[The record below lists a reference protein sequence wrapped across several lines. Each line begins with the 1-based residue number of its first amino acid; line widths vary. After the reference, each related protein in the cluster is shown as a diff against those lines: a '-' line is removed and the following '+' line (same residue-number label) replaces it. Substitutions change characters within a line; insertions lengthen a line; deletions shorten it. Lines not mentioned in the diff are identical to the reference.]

1 MSNKRP
7 LMIGA
12 GLVAGL
18 GALLL
23 LLSQQQQPPVLPTP
37 QITSRP
43 SFNVTPSGTQIAQIL
58 PTLTP
63 TSQPTPVPT
72 KPRPGY
78 TPVPDS
84 VVSPIVIDQS
94 PAPGEEARP
103 DGSIQITFDRAMD
116 RSAVQAAF
124 QVYPST
130 KGLFTWQNDQTVV
143 FKPDQQLA
151 RAGLYDVVLDQR
163 AKDQQGAPLNQA
175 YQFRFATAGYL
186 EVAQVIPAPSTADAE
201 PSSSIT
207 VIFNRP
213 IVPLTNLDAQ
223 KDFPQ
228 PVSLAVNGKP
238 IDGSGEWLNTS
249 IYVFRP
255 AQALP
260 GGTIIDAK
268 VGATLSGRPLVD
280 TDGNPMQADYK
291 WQFAVNPPQ
300 VVYITPN
307 NQANDVP
314 IETPIVVEFNQP
326 INLDSAQQHVTVT
339 SSDGKNVALNFDV
352 LSETL
357 TVSPTSRLDYDTIYV
372 VKVSAGL
379 TGRSG
384 GNGMLD
390 TYTSIFHTVPLPKL
404 IGTKPIDG
412 DNKVDPYSPF
422 QLLFNTIIDPDSVMA
437 HVTFTPPLSPT
448 QVYTYFDSYNHNFV
462 ISFGAEPSTAYE
474 VKITPGIKD
483 PYGNQT
489 AESADVHFHT
499 GDLPPDLRLH
509 VPGAIGTYNAY
520 DPAKLYII
528 HTNIH
533 SVNFKLYRLD
543 PMLLSTQPNLP
554 YNYSPSDN
562 QLIRS
567 WSAPIESK
575 LNAIDAT
582 LIDLV
587 EGGGRLDPGLYYLI
601 ADSPDLPKDPNNPY
615 AYSLQHVLVV
625 SNINLTMKTS
635 ADQVLVWA
643 TDYKTGQPVANVP
656 LTFYASNF
664 ASIASA
670 TTDEQ
675 GIARTDYHYAN
686 GTVYGALSAA
696 PFAATAADWSSGIS
710 QYDFGLNS
718 GYYGNAKN
726 STYIYTDRP
735 IYRPG
740 QSVDFK
746 GIIRAERDVKYSL
759 PNVQSVHVTIGSPN
773 GETVFDKDLDVSELG
788 TFFGNVKLA
797 DGAALGS
804 YYMNVTFADQSF
816 SQNFTV
822 AAYRAPEFQVNV
834 TPKDAQI
841 VRGQS
846 TTASVDVSYFFGGG
860 VAGRPVQWNV
870 LAESYNFQ
878 PPFGGNYNYT
888 DNDNPYVC
896 FDCWWFAQNAPP
908 PQPILSGS
916 GMTDKDG
923 KLSIEIPGDLQ
934 MNGAP
939 ITGSVSLIV
948 EATVTGSDNQVISG
962 RGSIVRHSG
971 DFYVGVQARE
981 YVGEENKPSNVDLIA
996 VDWNGNRL
1004 ANKAIEVTVV
1014 RRDYVNHF
1022 IEDAV
1027 GGGYWSNDQQDTPIT
1042 TLTATTDDKGE
1053 ASVQFT
1059 PPQAGS
1065 YKVTAKSIDGSGRE
1079 IRASIFEWVTGQEF
1093 VSWRRDNNDRISLIS
1108 DKSSYAPG
1116 ETAHILIPSPFQG
1129 EHWALITIERGT
1141 ILSHQLIKITSNSQ
1155 IFDLPITS
1163 DFAPNIYVSVVLI
1176 KGQDDTNKLSD
1187 YKVGLLPLEVKP
1199 VVQTLSIALTP
1210 DRSKAQPGEEVTYQV
1225 QATSSDGQPV
1235 AAEFSLDLVDK
1246 AVLSLLPRTPDAI
1259 VEAFYGKRALGVNT
1273 SSDLAVSVNKFVEQL
1288 KQDLDQQHQAQARIA
1303 QTSGG
1308 GGPAGLE
1315 NYAAVPPVA
1324 APAPTAVAADG
1335 IAKSATGL
1343 PTNITVRE
1351 QFADTAYWN
1360 PSITTDAKGNASV
1373 KIKLPDNLTTWTFRG
1388 VGLTGDTKV
1397 GEATVDVVSTKPLLV
1412 RPVTPRFFTVGD
1424 KSELAANIS
1433 NNTDNALD
1441 VTAFLSSTGVTV
1453 NSAVSQTINIA
1464 AHSEGQVTWNVEVL
1478 DVPSVQL
1485 AFIAQSGDLIDA
1497 SKPRLSTAP
1506 DGSLIVYRY
1515 TAPDIVGTAGQIKSA
1530 GGRTEIIALPVR
1542 YDVTKGDVSIEV
1554 DPSLAASMVNGLD
1567 YLEHYQYECTEQTV
1581 SRFLPNVLTYHA
1593 LKDLGIENKTLS
1605 DKLPGLVNDGLA
1617 KLYPRQHS
1625 DGGWG
1630 WWINDDSNPDLTAY
1644 VIFGLVQARTA
1655 GFAVNA
1661 DAINNGEQY
1670 LIQNLGSPARDFS
1683 NWAAN
1688 QQAWFLYVLSTDN
1701 KAPTNSIDDLFGER
1715 AKMSYYARAYLALAI
1730 GNQNKEDA
1738 RIKTLLSDLNNAA
1751 IVSATG
1757 VHWEEDSYDWWSMN
1771 TDTRSTAIILDAY
1784 AQLDKNNALA
1794 PNIVR
1799 WLMVA
1804 RKVGYW
1810 DTTQETSWA
1819 LIALTDW
1826 MRATGELKP
1835 NYDYAV
1841 FLNDKSISEGHIS
1854 PAQVQDPI
1862 KLQIAVK
1869 DLIADVGNKL
1879 RFSRG
1884 DGDGVLYY
1892 TAHLKVYQPV
1902 EDLKPANRGVIVS
1915 RRYTLASCAETDRS
1929 KCPDV
1934 REVKLGDVIRVDLTI
1949 IAPNDLYYLVVE
1961 DPLPA
1966 GAEAVDTGLATT
1978 SMLAQGV
1985 SVSQQQP
1992 GPVDTGFGPSAGVV
2006 QPRYDPYYYWWNW
2019 YTRAELRD
2027 EKVVLFT
2034 DYLYRGTYEYSYTM
2048 RATQAGDYKVI
2059 PTVASEFYF
2068 PEVFGRSDGRL
2079 LSIRK

>member
-12 GLVAGL
+12 GLVAGI

-23 LLSQQQQPPVLPTP
+23 LFSQQPQPSVRPTP
-37 QITSRP
+37 PIVSTP
-43 SFNVTPSGTQIAQIL
+43 SFGVTPSGTQVSQLL

-78 TPVPDS
+78 TPVPDN
-84 VVSPIVIDQS
+84 VVSPIVVDQS

-103 DGSIQITFDRAMD
+103 DGSIQIAFDRPMD
-116 RSAVQAAF
+116 RSAVESAF

-130 KGLFTWQNDQTVV
+130 KGTFTWSNDQTVV
-143 FKPDQQLA
+143 FKPDQPLT
-151 RAGLYDVVLDQR
+151 RGGLVDVVLDQR

-201 PSSSIT
+201 PASNIT

-213 IVPLTNLDAQ
+213 VVPLTNLDAQ

-228 PVSLAVNGKP
+228 PVSLSANGKP
-238 IDGSGEWLNTS
+238 IEGSGEWLNTS
-249 IYVFRP
+249 IYVFHP
-255 AQALP
+255 VQPLP
-260 GGTIIDAK
+260 GGTIIN
-268 VGATLSGRPLVD
+268 ATVSANPNGKSFVD
-280 TDGNPMQADYK
+280 TDGNPLKADYK
-291 WQFAVNPPQ
+291 WQFAVNPPK
-300 VVYITPN
+300 VVYITPGN
-307 NQANDVP
+307 ESGDVP
-314 IETPIVVEFNQP
+314 IETPIIVQFNQP
-326 INLDSAQQHVTVT
+326 ISLDSAKTHVTLT
-339 SSDGKNVALNFDV
+339 SADGKNVTLNFEV

-357 TVSPTSRLDYDTIYV
+357 TITPTSRLDYDTIFI

-379 TGRSG
+379 QGRSG
-384 GNGMLD
+384 GNGMID
-390 TYTSIFHTVPLPKL
+390 TYTSGFHTVPLPRL
-404 IGTKPIDG
+404 IGTTPKDG
-412 DNKVDPYSPF
+412 DRNADPYTPF
-422 QLLFNTIIDPDSVMA
+422 QIQFNTIIDPDSVMA

-448 QVYTYFDSYNHNFV
+448 QVYTYFDSYGHNFV
-462 ISFGAEPSTAYE
+462 ISFGAQPSTDYE
-474 VKITPGIKD
+474 VQITPGIKD
-483 PYGNQT
+483 PYGNET
-489 AESADVHFHT
+489 KEALTVRFHT
-499 GDLPPDLRLH
+499 GDLPPSMHLH
-509 VPGAIGTYNAY
+509 VPNTIGTYNAY
-520 DPAKLYII
+520 DPAKLYVI

-533 SVNFKLYRLD
+533 SANFKLYRLD
-543 PMLLSTQPNLP
+543 AATLSTLPNLP
-554 YNYSPSDN
+554 YNYTPSDS

-567 WSAPIESK
+567 WSMPIESK

-587 EGGGRLDPGLYYLI
+587 EGGGRLEPGLYYLI
-601 ADSPDLPKDPNNPY
+601 ATSPDLPKDPNNPY
-615 AYSLQHVLVV
+615 AYGLQHVLVV
-625 SNINLTMKTS
+625 SKINLTMKTS

-643 TDYKTGQPVANVP
+643 TDYKSGQPVANVA
-656 LTFYASNF
+656 LTFYS
-664 ASIASA
+664 STYQPIKSV

-675 GIARTDYHYAN
+675 GVARTDYHLEAE
-686 GTVYGALSAA
+686 VIVGALSTS
-696 PFAATAADWSSGIS
+696 PFAAIGPDWSSGIS
-710 QYDFGLNS
+710 QYDFGMT
-718 GYYGNAKN
+718 GGYYYGNTAKYN
-726 STYIYTDRP
+726 SYIYTDRP

-740 QSVDFK
+740 QAIDFK
-746 GIIRAERDVKYSL
+746 GILRVERDVKYKL
-759 PNVQSVHVTIGSPN
+759 PDVRSVHVTIGSPT
-773 GETVFDKDLDVSELG
+773 GEMIFDKNLDVSELG

-834 TPKDAQI
+834 TPKDDQI
-841 VRGQS
+841 VRGQA

-870 LAESYNFQ
+870 LAETYNFQ
-878 PPFGGNYNYT
+878 PPFGGNYTY
-888 DNDNPYVC
+888 NDYDDPYIC
-896 FDCWWFAQNAPP
+896 FDCWWFQSYAPP

-916 GMTDKDG
+916 GVTDKDG
-923 KLSIEIPGDLQ
+923 KLSIEIPGDLM
-934 MNGAP
+934 MNGVP

-962 RGSIVRHSG
+962 RNSIIRHSG
-971 DFYVGVQARE
+971 DYYVGIQARE
-981 YVGEENKPSNVDLIA
+981 YVGEANKTSNIDLIA

-1004 ANKAIEVTVV
+1004 ANKAITVDV
-1014 RRDYVNHF
+1014 IRRDYENRF
-1022 IEDAV
+1022 IEDTV
-1027 GGGYWSNDQQDTPIT
+1027 GGGYWSYQQKDVPIT
-1042 TLTATTDDKGE
+1042 TLTATTNDRGE
-1053 ASVQFT
+1053 ATVQFI
-1059 PPQAGS
+1059 PPSAGS
-1065 YKVTAKSIDGSGRE
+1065 YKATAKSIDGSGRE
-1079 IRASIFEWVTGQEF
+1079 IRASVFMWVTGREF
-1093 VSWRRDNNDRISLIS
+1093 VSWRRDNNDRISLIG
-1108 DKSSYAPG
+1108 DKSAYAPG

-1129 EHWALITIERGT
+1129 EHWALVTIERGT
-1141 ILSHQLIKITSNSQ
+1141 ILSHQLLKITSNSQ
-1155 IFDLPITS
+1155 ILDVPIAA
-1163 DFAPNIYVSVVLI
+1163 DFAPNIYVSVVLV
-1176 KGQDDTNKLSD
+1176 KGQDETNKLSD

-1199 VVQTLSIALTP
+1199 VVQKLSIVLTP
-1210 DRSKAQPGEEVTYQV
+1210 DRAKAQPGEEVTYQV
-1225 QATSSDGQPV
+1225 QATSSDGQPLQ
-1235 AAEFSLDLVDK
+1235 AEFSLDLVDK
-1246 AVLSLLPRTPDAI
+1246 AVLSLMPRTPDAI
-1259 VEAFYGKRALGVNT
+1259 VEAFYGKRSLGVNT

-1288 KQDLDQQHQAQARIA
+1288 KKVLDEEHQALAERQAA
-1303 QTSGG
+1303 G
-1308 GGPAGLE
+1308 GGPAIG
-1315 NYAAVPPVA
+1315 NIFSDISANVMSAPMA
-1324 APAPTAVAADG
+1324 APMPTPAAAYGLVAKDA
-1335 IAKSATGL
+1335 SGL
-1343 PTNITVRE
+1343 PANITVRE

-1360 PSITTDAKGNASV
+1360 PRITTDASGNASI

-1388 VGLTGDTKV
+1388 VGLTSDTKV
-1397 GEATVDVVSTKPLLV
+1397 GEATVDLISTKPLLV

-1424 KSELAANIS
+1424 KAELAANIS

-1441 VTAFLSSTGVTV
+1441 VTAILSSTGLTL
-1453 NSAVSQTINIA
+1453 NSAASQVINIA
-1464 AHSEGQVTWNVEVL
+1464 AHSEAKVTWTVEAQ
-1478 DVPSVQL
+1478 DVRSVQL

-1506 DGSLIVYRY
+1506 DGSLVVYRY

-1530 GGRTEIIALPVR
+1530 GGRTEIVSLPPR
-1542 YDVTKGDVSIEV
+1542 YDVTKGEVSIEI
-1554 DPSLAASMVNGLD
+1554 DPSLAAGMVNGLD

-1581 SRFLPNVLTYHA
+1581 SRFLPNVLTYRA
-1593 LKDLGIENKTLS
+1593 LKDLGIDNKTLG
-1605 DKLPGLVNDGLA
+1605 DKLPRLVSEGLDR
-1617 KLYPRQHS
+1617 LYLGQHN

-1630 WWINDDSNPDLTAY
+1630 WWLGDNSSPHLTAY
-1644 VIFGLVQARTA
+1644 VVFGLIQARDA
-1655 GFAVNA
+1655 GFDVKA
-1661 DAINNGEQY
+1661 DVIDRGEQY
-1670 LIQNLGSPARDFS
+1670 LIQNLKGAARDFS
-1683 NWAAN
+1683 NWEAN

-1701 KAPTNSIDDLFGER
+1701 KAPANSINDLFGER
-1715 AKMSYYARAYLALAI
+1715 SKMSYYARAYLALAI

-1738 RIKTLLSDLNNAA
+1738 RLKTILSDLNNAA

-1757 VHWEEDSYDWWSMN
+1757 VHWEEDGYDWWSMN

-1810 DTTQETSWA
+1810 ETTQETAWA
-1819 LIALTDW
+1819 LIGLTDW
-1826 MRATGELKP
+1826 MKATGELKP
-1835 NYDYAV
+1835 NYDYAL
-1841 FLNDKSISEGHIS
+1841 FLNDKSISEGHIA

-1884 DGDGVLYY
+1884 DGEGVLYY

-1915 RRYTLASCAETDRS
+1915 RRYTLTSCAETDRS
-1929 KCPDV
+1929 KCPEV
-1934 REVKLGDVIRVDLTI
+1934 REAKLGDVIRVDLTI
-1949 IAPNDLYYLVVE
+1949 VAPHDLYYLVVE

-1985 SVSQQQP
+1985 SVSREP
-1992 GPVDTGFGPSAGVV
+1992 SYDFEGRGFYSPF
-2006 QPRYDPYYYWWNW
+2006 YYWWNW
-2019 YTRAELRD
+2019 YTRAEMRD

-2048 RATQAGDYKVI
+2048 RATLPGDYKVI

-2079 LSIRK
+2079 LSIGK

>member
-7 LMIGA
+7 LLIGA

-18 GALLL
+18 GAVLLL
-23 LLSQQQQPPVLPTP
+23 LGQPPQPPVRPTPPIVITPAFGVTPGSSTPIAQLLATVTPTPLPT
-37 QITSRP
+37 
-43 SFNVTPSGTQIAQIL
+43 A
-58 PTLTP
+58 
-63 TSQPTPVPT
+63 VPT

-84 VVSPIVIDQS
+84 VISPIVVDQS

-116 RSAVQAAF
+116 RSAVQSAF

-130 KGLFTWQNDQTVV
+130 KGTFTWSNDQTVI
-143 FKPDQQLA
+143 FKPDQPLA
-151 RAGLYDVVLDQR
+151 RGGLVDVVLDQR

-201 PSSSIT
+201 PASSIT

-213 IVPLTNLDAQ
+213 VVPLTNLDAQ

-228 PVSLAVNGKP
+228 PVTLSANGQS
-238 IDGSGEWLNTS
+238 IEGSGYWLNTS
-249 IYVFRP
+249 IYVFKP
-255 AQALP
+255 AQPLP
-260 GGTIIDAK
+260 GGTIIN
-268 VGATLSGRPLVD
+268 ATVSANPNGKLFVD
-280 TDGNPMQADYK
+280 TDGNPLQADYK

-300 VVYITPN
+300 VVYITPG
-307 NQANDVP
+307 NQSADVP
-314 IETPIVVEFNQP
+314 IETPIIVQFNQP
-326 INLDSAQQHVTVT
+326 ISLDSAKQHVTVT
-339 SSDGKNVALNFDV
+339 AADGKAIELNFDV

-357 TVSPTSRLDYDTIYV
+357 TVSPTARLDYDTVYI
-372 VKVSAGL
+372 VKVAAGL

-390 TYTSIFHTVPLPKL
+390 TYTSGFHTVPLPKL
-404 IGTKPIDG
+404 IGTKPSDG
-412 DNKVDPYSPF
+412 ERDTDPYTPF
-422 QLLFNTIIDPDSVMA
+422 QIQFNTIIDPDSVMA

-448 QVYTYFDSYNHNFV
+448 QVYTYFDSYGHNFV
-462 ISFGAEPSTAYE
+462 ISFGAQPSTDYE

-483 PYGNQT
+483 PYGNET
-489 AESADVHFHT
+489 KESADVHFHT
-499 GDLPPDLRLH
+499 GDLPPSLRLH
-509 VPGAIGTYNAY
+509 VPNTIGTYNAY

-533 SVNFKLYRLD
+533 SANFKLYRLD
-543 PMLLSTQPNLP
+543 ATALSALPNLP
-554 YNYSPSDN
+554 YNYSPSDS

-567 WSAPIESK
+567 WSKAIESK

-587 EGGGRLDPGLYYLI
+587 EGGGQLEPGLYYLI
-601 ADSPDLPKDPNNPY
+601 GDSPDLPKDPNNPY
-615 AYSLQHVLVV
+615 QYGLQHVLVV

-643 TDYKTGQPVANVP
+643 TDYKTGQPVSNVA
-656 LTFYASNF
+656 LTFYSNNF
-664 ASIASA
+664 SSIVSA

-675 GIARTDYHYAN
+675 GIARAN
-686 GTVYGALSAA
+686 YQSVNESLYGALSTT
-696 PFAATAADWSSGIS
+696 PFAATAIDWSSGIS
-710 QYDFGLNS
+710 QYDFGLNG
-718 GYYGNAKN
+718 GYYGYSTKYN
-726 STYIYTDRP
+726 SYIYTDRP

-740 QSVDFK
+740 QTVDFK
-746 GIIRAERDVKYSL
+746 GILRAERDVQYKL
-759 PNVQSVHVTIGSPN
+759 PDVRSVHLVISSPN
-773 GETVFDKDLDVSELG
+773 GETIFDKDLEVSGLG

-804 YYMNVTFADQSF
+804 YYMNLTFADQAF

-846 TTASVDVSYFFGGG
+846 TTASVEVSYFFGGG

-870 LAESYNFQ
+870 LAETYNFQ
-878 PPFGGNYNYT
+878 PPFGGNYNY
-888 DNDNPYVC
+888 NDYDDPYTC
-896 FDCWWFAQNAPP
+896 FDCWWYRSYAPP

-916 GMTDKDG
+916 GITDKDG
-923 KLSIEIPGDLQ
+923 KLSIEIPGDL
-934 MNGAP
+934 MLNGVP

-948 EATVTGSDNQVISG
+948 EATVSGTDNQVISG
-962 RGSIVRHSG
+962 RGSIVRHTG
-971 DFYVGVQARE
+971 DYYVGVQARE

-996 VDWNGNRL
+996 LDWNGNRL
-1004 ANKAIEVTVV
+1004 ANKTIEVNVI
-1014 RRDYVNHF
+1014 RREYVNRF

-1027 GGGYWSNDQQDTPIT
+1027 GGGYWSNEQNDVVVGTVS
-1042 TLTATTDDKGE
+1042 ATTNDKGE
-1053 ASVQFT
+1053 ASIQFT
-1059 PPQAGS
+1059 PPSAGS
-1065 YKVTAKSIDGSGRE
+1065 YKITAKSIDASGRE
-1079 IRASIFEWVTGQEF
+1079 IRASVFTWVTGREF

-1108 DKSSYAPG
+1108 DKSTYAPG

-1129 EHWALITIERGT
+1129 EHWALVTIERGT

-1155 IFDLPITS
+1155 IFDLPITA
-1163 DFAPNIYVSVVLI
+1163 DLAPNIYVSVVLI

-1199 VVQTLSIALTP
+1199 VAQKLSIVLTP
-1210 DRSKAQPGEEVTYQV
+1210 DRVTAQPGEEVTYQV

-1235 AAEFSLDLVDK
+1235 SAEFSLDLVDK
-1246 AVLSLLPRTPDAI
+1246 AVLSLLPRTPEAI
-1259 VEAFYGKRALGVNT
+1259 VEAFYANRALGVNT

-1288 KQDLDQQHQAQARIA
+1288 KQDLDAQHQARDASVA
-1303 QTSGG
+1303 QLGLGG
-1308 GGPAGLE
+1308 GGAENFAVAPA
-1315 NYAAVPPVA
+1315 A
-1324 APAPTAVAADG
+1324 APMATPTSALADG
-1335 IAKSATGL
+1335 LVGKNANGASA
-1343 PTNITVRE
+1343 NITVRE

-1360 PSITTDAKGNASV
+1360 PRITTDANGNASV

-1388 VGLTGDTKV
+1388 VGLTADTKV

-1424 KSELAANIS
+1424 KAELAANIS

-1441 VTAFLSSTGVTV
+1441 VTAILSSTGLTL
-1453 NSAVSQTINIA
+1453 NSAASQVINIA
-1464 AHSEGQVTWNVEVL
+1464 AHAEAKVTWSVEAQ
-1478 DVPSVQL
+1478 DVRSVQL
-1485 AFIAQSGDLIDA
+1485 AFIAQSGDFNDA

-1530 GGRTEIIALPVR
+1530 GGRTEIISLPPR
-1542 YDVTKGDVSIEV
+1542 YDVTKGEVSVEI

-1567 YLEHYQYECTEQTV
+1567 YLEHYEYECTEQTV
-1581 SRFLPNVLTYHA
+1581 SRFLPNVLTYKA
-1593 LKDLGIENKTLS
+1593 LKDLGIDNKTLG
-1605 DKLPGLVNDGLA
+1605 DKLPRLVNEGLDR
-1617 KLYPRQHS
+1617 LYPRQHS

-1630 WWINDDSNPDLTAY
+1630 WWIDDQSSPHLTAY
-1644 VIFGLVQARTA
+1644 VVFGLLQARDA
-1655 GFAVNA
+1655 GFDIRA
-1661 DAINNGEQY
+1661 DAIDRGEQY
-1670 LIQNLGSPARDFS
+1670 LIQNLGGAARDFS
-1683 NWAAN
+1683 NWEAN
-1688 QQAWFLYVLSTDN
+1688 QQAWFLYVLSTN
-1701 KAPTNSIDDLFGER
+1701 NRAPKNSIDDLFSER
-1715 AKMSYYARAYLALAI
+1715 SKMSYYARAYLALAI

-1738 RIKTLLSDLNNAA
+1738 RIKTIMSDLNNAA

-1757 VHWEEDSYDWWSMN
+1757 VHWEEDSNDWWSMN
-1771 TDTRSTAIILDAY
+1771 TDTRSSAIILDAY

-1810 DTTQETSWA
+1810 ETTQETAWA
-1819 LIALTDW
+1819 LIGLTDW
-1826 MRATGELKP
+1826 MKATGELKP
-1835 NYDYAV
+1835 NYDYAL

-1854 PAQVQDPI
+1854 PDQVQDPI

-1884 DGDGVLYY
+1884 EGDGVLYY

-1902 EDLKPANRGVIVS
+1902 EDLKPADRGVIVS
-1915 RRYTLASCAETDRS
+1915 RRYTLESCAETDRS

-1949 IAPNDLYYLVVE
+1949 VAPHDLYYLVVE

-1985 SVSQQQP
+1985 SVSRQP
-1992 GPVDTGFGPSAGVV
+1992 N
-2006 QPRYDPYYYWWNW
+2006 YDFSGREYFSPYYYWWNW
-2019 YTRAELRD
+2019 YTRAEMRD

-2048 RATQAGDYKVI
+2048 RATLPGDYKVI
-2059 PTVASEFYF
+2059 PTMASEFYF
-2068 PEVFGRSDGRL
+2068 PEVFGRSAGRL
-2079 LSIRK
+2079 LSIGK